1 LRSGKTT
8 NQQKLLE
15 TDRHSESGKA
25 VVATPRE
32 TFFFSFSMF
41 YSQLILAK
49 KGTLGKIWLA
59 AHFAKKINKVHV
71 HSTDIDA
78 SVGK

>member
-1 LRSGKTT
+1 
-8 NQQKLLE
+8 
-15 TDRHSESGKA
+15 
-25 VVATPRE
+25 
-32 TFFFSFSMF
+32 MF